1 MQPGMKQS
9 PVGGPGGGGG
19 DAFVGGGGG
28 DAFVGGF
35 TGVIAASCWQRLHFF
50 TGLPFLFRL
59 LPCLFTHWHPLV
71 V

>member
-1 MQPGMKQS
+1 MQPGMKQ
-9 PVGGPGGGGG
+9 PVGSTGSTGGGGG

-28 DAFVGGF
+28 VST
-35 TGVIAASCWQRLHFF
+35 TGVIAVTCWQRLHFF